1 MRNAGVCLLLSSLIA
16 SSAAAMAGCHGDD
29 DDDDAR
35 AADRAAAPTRPR
47 PAIPQVA
54 PPLDLH
60 KPPADATVL
69 ASGVVF
75 KKRFATSGDQP
86 RGDQTVLVRYTG
98 WRQRTGDTFFTTTG
112 RDQPIAIDVA
122 HAAAGFREALPL
134 LRKGEKVMLWLPPS
148 PGTPEPVAYE
158 VELVDIVAKRGASG

>member
-1 MRNAGVCLLLSSLIA
+1 LSSLIA
-16 SSAAAMAGCHGDD
+16 SSAAAMAGCHD

-35 AADRAAAPTRPR
+35 AAERAAPTPTR

-69 ASGVVF
+69 ASGVVY

-86 RGDQTVLVRYTG
+86 KGNETVLVRYTG

-134 LRKGEKVMLWLPPS
+134 LHKGEKVMLWLPPG